1 MRSDREFK
9 TRRRGRDR
17 PQGRPSRS
25 APGFSSRLKAGVALH
40 VATFRDSFLRL
51 RETPLACL
59 LTVLVIAVALTL
71 PAGLHALVAN
81 ARQAS
86 ASLETT
92 SQISLFLKP
101 DLPNETGRKVVEQLK
116 AHPRIARADLIT
128 KEAGLK
134 ELRAY
139 SGFGNALDA
148 LNTNPLPAVVSLKPK
163 DSLTDPEALEKLLA
177 ELGALPEADFVQF
190 DTSWLHKLR
199 ALLAIAE
206 QGVAVFGVLL
216 GFGVVFIVGNTVR
229 LELQNR
235 REEIAVARLLGA
247 TGRFIT
253 WPFLYAG
260 FWYGLF
266 GGGLAWLLTDLLLLI
281 LDGPAAQLAELYGS
295 PYRLAFLDFSEIE
308 LLIGLS
314 VVLGIAGA
322 WAVVF
327 YHLRKLDPE

>member
-1 MRSDREFK
+1 MRPDRPK
-9 TRRRGRDR
+9 LKARRRDTPKGRS
-17 PQGRPSRS
+17 SRS
-25 APGFSSRLKAGVALH
+25 APGFSSRLKAYFALQA
-40 VATFRDSFLRL
+40 ATFTDSFRRF
-51 RETPLACL
+51 RETPLASL

-71 PAGLHALVAN
+71 PAGLHGLVTN
-81 ARQAS
+81 ARQAG
-86 ASLETT
+86 ANLEMT

-101 DLPNETGRKVVEQLK
+101 DLPNETGRKVAEQLK
-116 AHPRIARADLIT
+116 KHPRIAKADLIT
-128 KEAGLK
+128 KEAGLT

-148 LNTNPLPAVVSLKPK
+148 LNANPLPAVVSLKPK
-163 DSLTDPEALEKLLA
+163 DSLADPEALEKLLA

-190 DTSWLHKLR
+190 DTGWLRKLR

-206 QGVAVFGVLL
+206 QGIVVFGVLL
-216 GFGVVFIVGNTVR
+216 GFGVLFIVGNTIR

-247 TGRFIT
+247 TDRFIIR
-253 WPFLYAG
+253 PFLYAG

-281 LDGPAAQLAELYGS
+281 LSGPAAQLADLYGS
-295 PYRLAFLDFSEIE
+295 SYRLAFPSLSETE
-308 LLIGLS
+308 LLIGIS